1 LRSAGAKPRWNRC
14 WKPTGWPREP
24 QAPRNE
30 FQRLIY
36 ATRNSLKGYAR
47 VFRDEAAFRFQTV
60 ILALAIPLALWLSR
74 SWVEFALLV
83 GSWAV
88 AMALELGNTGIEA
101 AIDRIGT
108 ERHDLAGKAK
118 DAGSAM
124 VMTAML
130 TSGLIWLAVIFD
142 RVG

>member
-1 LRSAGAKPRWNRC
+1 VNPD
-14 WKPTGWPREP
+14 
-24 QAPRNE
+24 APENE
-30 FQRLIY
+30 LQRLAY

-60 ILALAIPLALWLSR
+60 ILVVAIVLGLWLAR
-74 SWVEFALLV
+74 TWTEYALLV
-83 GSWAV
+83 GSWAL

-101 AIDRIGT
+101 AIDRIGR
-108 ERHDLAGKAK
+108 ERHDLAAKAK

-130 TSGLIWLAVIFD
+130 VSGAIWLAMLAD

>member
-1 LRSAGAKPRWNRC
+1 MNPDAPKNELERLR
-14 WKPTGWPREP
+14 
-24 QAPRNE
+24 
-30 FQRLIY
+30 Y
-36 ATRNSLKGYAR
+36 ATHNSIKGYTR

-60 ILALAIPLALWLSR
+60 ILVMAIPVGVWLAR
-74 SWVEFALLV
+74 SWTEFALLV
-83 GSWAV
+83 GSWAL

-108 ERHDLAGKAK
+108 ERHELAAKAK

-130 TSGLIWLAVIFD
+130 ISALLWLAVIADVIGD
-142 RVG
+142 RFG